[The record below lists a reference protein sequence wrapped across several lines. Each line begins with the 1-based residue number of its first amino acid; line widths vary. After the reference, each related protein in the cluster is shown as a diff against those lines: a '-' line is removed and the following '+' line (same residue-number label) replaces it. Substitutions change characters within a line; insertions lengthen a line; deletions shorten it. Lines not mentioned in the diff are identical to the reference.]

1 MKFYIITDRELRE
14 IAHVVG
20 EEARRPLLE
29 FIRNL
34 MREVQ
39 ALVEDVAEL
48 RKETNTVGSDVAP
61 PIAPTE

>member
-34 MREVQ
+34 MREVHEIFLSSASRGRPVVPHR
-39 ALVEDVAEL
+39 ALA
-48 RKETNTVGSDVAP
+48 GW
-61 PIAPTE
+61 

>member
-39 ALVEDVAEL
+39 ALAEDMAEL
-48 RKETNTVGSDVAP
+48 RKDLRIVGSDDAP
-61 PIAPTE
+61 PMAPRE

>member
-39 ALVEDVAEL
+39 ALVGDVAEL
-48 RKETNTVGSDVAP
+48 RKEPNTVGSDDAP
-61 PIAPTE
+61 PIAPIE

>member
-1 MKFYIITDRELRE
+1 MKFYIITGRELRE

-34 MREVQ
+34 MSEVR
-39 ALVEDVAEL
+39 AVVEDMAKLYREL
-48 RKETNTVGSDVAP
+48 NTVDSDDAP
-61 PIAPTE
+61 PMAPRE